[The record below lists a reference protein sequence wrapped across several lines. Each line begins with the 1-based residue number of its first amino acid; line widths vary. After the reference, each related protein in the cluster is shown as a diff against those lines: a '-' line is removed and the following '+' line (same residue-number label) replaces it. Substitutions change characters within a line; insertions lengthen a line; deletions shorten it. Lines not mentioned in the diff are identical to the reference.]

1 MHIGP
6 METPDWNDLRIFL
19 AVARFRT
26 ISATGERLGI
36 EHTTVSRR
44 IDRLEATLGVVLF
57 DRRRSGY
64 SLTEAGRSLIP
75 HAEKMESALNEAIDE
90 SAGAGARVN
99 GTVRVGT
106 PEAFGIC
113 VLAPNLAR
121 LQGEHPGLHV
131 QLMAQPQFPSL
142 VTREVEILVTLEPP
156 TVGRYKIT
164 RLGYVDYFLYSSR
177 AYRDAHPDIHD
188 LSDLVHHSFVDYVH
202 DGSVSARYRI
212 LEELIPQPDR
222 CFTTTSVLAQRAAAA
237 AGMGLVLLTPYVAE
251 QSDDLVCIFPD
262 RALMT
267 RDLWIAAPEDL
278 LRIRRIRVV
287 WDHIRRLV
295 EQRPEHFRRN

>member
-1 MHIGP
+1 

-19 AVARFRT
+19 AVARFGT

-90 SAGAGARVN
+90 SAGEDARVN

-113 VLAPNLAR
+113 VLAPNLR
-121 LQGEHPGLHV
+121 PLQEEHPGLHV

-156 TVGRYKIT
+156 TVGRYKMA
-164 RLGYVDYFLYSSR
+164 RLGHVDYFLYCSR
-177 AYRDAHPDIHD
+177 AYRDAHPGVHD
-188 LSDLVHHSFVDYVH
+188 LSDLARHSFVDYVH
-202 DGSVSARYRI
+202 DGSVSSRYRI
-212 LEELIPQPDR
+212 LEELIPHPDR

-237 AGMGLVLLTPYVAE
+237 AGMGLVLLTPYVAD
-251 QSDDLVCIFPD
+251 QDDDLVCLFPD

-267 RDLWIAAPEDL
+267 RELWIVAPEDL
-278 LRIRRIRVV
+278 LRIRRVRVV
-287 WDHIRRLV
+287 WDYMRRLV